1 MNVISDASIKVMLFV
16 IINEKCRHQL
26 NKSER
31 IIIELTLVSRENV
44 KLSAFKPHHG
54 H

>member
-31 IIIELTLVSRENV
+31 IIELTLVSRENV